1 MKWLVIVMALLA
13 SCKSVEV
20 VEVVKTETLHSGTVR
35 IDSVR
40 ILDSVY
46 VDTYSKGDTVY
57 LEKTKVVYRDR
68 IKIVHDTLYLSEE
81 KTKEIPIPTERKPS
95 IWESIS
101 AMLKEARWL
110 IITAVVAYVAFRI
123 FRRKTPHN

>member
-20 VEVVKTETLHSGTVR
+20 VEVVKLHSGTAR

-57 LEKTKVVYRDR
+57 FEKTKVVYRDR
-68 IKIVHDTLYLSEE
+68 IKIVYDTLYLSEE

-101 AMLKEARWL
+101 TMLKEAKWL
-110 IITAVVAYVAFRI
+110 IITAVVAYIAYI
-123 FRRKTPHN
+123 FYRRKTPHN

>member
-81 KTKEIPIPTERKPS
+81 KTKEIPTPTERKPS

-110 IITAVVAYVAFRI
+110 IITAVVAYIAYI
-123 FRRKTPHN
+123 FYRRKTPHN

>member
-110 IITAVVAYVAFRI
+110 IITAVVAYIAYI
-123 FRRKTPHN
+123 FYRRKTPHN

>member
-1 MKWLVIVMALLA
+1 MALLA
-13 SCKSVEV
+13 SCKNVEE

-110 IITAVVAYVAFRI
+110 IITAVVAYIAYI
-123 FRRKTPHN
+123 FYRRKTPHN